1 MPWPFDVAGQVYVSM
16 AVFLSLSFYKL
27 SMISL
32 YLFGVYAGL
41 ICFKCAS
48 KINTILVWTDVR
60 INMANNFIFCNIF
73 CLLSW
78 RSSCRPR
85 CFWTFLL
92 LLALVWGG
100 WGVVGHANVSVSCTH
115 VGFYGMHASWGGLC
129 HKADTQMEAYACWT
143 STIEYSN
150 TFLCGIACLV
160 LYWILYFFR

>member
-48 KINTILVWTDVR
+48 KINTTLVWTDVR

-92 LLALVWGG
+92 LLALVCGVGGVWWG
-100 WGVVGHANVSVSCTH
+100 
-115 VGFYGMHASWGGLC
+115 ML
-129 HKADTQMEAYACWT
+129 
-143 STIEYSN
+143 
-150 TFLCGIACLV
+150 TFLCLAHMLDSTGCMPREEDCVIKQIHRWRLMLV
-160 LYWILYFFR
+160 ELAQLNTATHFFAVLHT